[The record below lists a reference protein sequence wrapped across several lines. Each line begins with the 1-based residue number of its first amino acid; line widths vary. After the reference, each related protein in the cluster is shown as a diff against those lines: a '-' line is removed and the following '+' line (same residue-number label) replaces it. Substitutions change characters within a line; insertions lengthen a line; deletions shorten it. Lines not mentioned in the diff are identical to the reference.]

1 MTEEQDIAAQE
12 SQEAEARYR
21 RIKLVK
27 RLLKYVPRRSNLHR
41 YPILKY
47 FANTARQRAYLWSFR
62 VTEAVPALYAGWILT
77 LVPVMSIQIAVA
89 CILAFL
95 FRANVM
101 ILVALQFVSTP
112 FTVPFLWYIAYKVG
126 AFFVSKLG
134 TEEVQV
140 IKQSY
145 EQVGFEK
152 MSDFFTHGEQC
163 IRWFFTTTLGGIIL
177 GMIMGHIS
185 AMIYKYFADRYSMK
199 SKESHLAD

>member
-1 MTEEQDIAAQE
+1 MKKGEEQQ
-12 SQEAEARYR
+12 ARHK
-21 RIKLVK
+21 RIKFIKKFLK
-27 RLLKYVPRRSNLHR
+27 RLPRRGNMHR

-47 FANTARQRAYLWSFR
+47 FAEAAKKRTYLWSFR

-77 LVPVMSIQIAVA
+77 LVPVMSIQIAIA
-89 CILAFL
+89 CVLSFL
-95 FRANVM
+95 FRANIM

-126 AFFVSKLG
+126 AFFVGKFG
-134 TEEVQV
+134 TEEVQA

-163 IRWFFTTTLGGIIL
+163 MRWFFTTTLGGIIL
-177 GMIMGHIS
+177 GVIIGHIS
-185 AMIYKYFADRYSMK
+185 AIIYKYFADQYGTKQNNDRIS
-199 SKESHLAD
+199 